1 MKNISSILLGGGSFW
16 ISEAVFKNVQG
27 ILRVTPGYAGGN
39 LEKPVYREVCSGKTG
54 HVEVVKIQ
62 FDSQKIDLTSILNIF
77 FAMHDP
83 TLKNKQGVEKGSQYR
98 SYIGCES
105 LEQSKIVK
113 SFVKKLSESD
123 TFPSEILT
131 ELEINQTFFEA
142 EYYHHNY
149 YQINQTQPYTQRIII
164 PLVEMVEQRF
174 KDYYITPLLAS

>member
-1 MKNISSILLGGGSFW
+1 MKNVSSILLGGGSFW
-16 ISEAVFKNVQG
+16 ITEAVFKNVQG
-27 ILRVTPGYAGGN
+27 ILRVTPGYAGGS

-54 HVEVVKIQ
+54 HAEVVKVQ
-62 FDSQKIDLTSILNIF
+62 FDSQKIDVTSILELF
-77 FAMHDP
+77 FAMHNP

-113 SFVKKLSESD
+113 TFVKKLSESD
-123 TFPSEILT
+123 TFQSDILT

-149 YQINQTQPYTQRIII
+149 YEINQTQPYTTRLII
-164 PLVEMVEQRF
+164 PLVQEVEQRF
-174 KDYYITPLLAS
+174 KEYYITPLLAS